1 MSPEGHLP
9 FVSHAVHGFGCS
21 SVKYLRR
28 SRMPV
33 AAPTWDR
40 RRMEVGTLPAGL
52 DAWMTCY
59 VVLTV
64 PMTLAYLD
72 LKVCP
77 DW

>member
-1 MSPEGHLP
+1 
-9 FVSHAVHGFGCS
+9 
-21 SVKYLRR
+21 
-28 SRMPV
+28 
-33 AAPTWDR
+33 
-40 RRMEVGTLPAGL
+40 MEVGTLPAGL